1 MLHENLQT
9 LRKAKGLSQE
19 ELAEKLHVVRQTVSK
34 WEKGISVPDA
44 DLLIRLAQVLD
55 TSVSALLGTSAE
67 PVETSEIQ
75 QLSQRLAELNRQLA
89 QQKERSRRWR
99 RTVFFFIGLL
109 ALGMLFY
116 ELAPLHHRGAADG
129 IGQNATAIIGGVDGP
144 TAILISSAVWHGGR
158 IMLAVLA
165 LVVSVVGICKTEKR

>member
-1 MLHENLQT
+1 MLHENLQA

-34 WEKGISVPDA
+34 WEKGLSVPDA

-55 TSVSALLGTSAE
+55 TSVSTLLGT
-67 PVETSEIQ
+67 PVEPAETPEVQ
-75 QLSQRLAELNRQLA
+75 QLSERLAELNRQLA

-99 RTVFFFIGLL
+99 RTFFFFIGLL
-109 ALGMLFY
+109 ALGILFY
-116 ELAPLHHRGAADG
+116 ELVPLYHRSAADG
-129 IGQNATAIIGGVDGP
+129 IGQNTTAIIGGVDGP
-144 TAILISSAVWHGGR
+144 TAILISTAVWHGGR